1 MARHIRVPGIVD
13 VVLVSDPAE
22 IRALDDQQKI
32 DRNFIP
38 RGPLVNRLI
47 VGRIRRWFEIMGQLL
62 PSLTP
67 RGDQVRAD
75 RQKQLAAALDP
86 AHESSQGS
94 PLWTDAQIDSLAAY
108 VRGAGG
114 DEAAAITTQEIVGRL
129 FDTQYRADRAT
140 WQAAKMIDQF
150 RDGFSLIQIVWQL
163 TGQLRRARDLLV
175 NRAKDDRWTMHG
187 TAIGVHGIVQ
197 ALAGM
202 RALRALPTAASF
214 SDDTVLGRCL
224 APPKRVPRTVEASLE
239 TPFVSDSLKA
249 GAIVML
255 QLETAGPQAPD
266 AEMVFMRD
274 HWNACPA
281 RAFVTALLKT
291 VWRRSLQETVVA

>member
-67 RGDQVRAD
+67 RDDQVRAD
-75 RQKQLAAALDP
+75 RQKQLTAALDP
-86 AHESSQGS
+86 AHEPNQGS
-94 PLWTDAQIDSLAAY
+94 TPWTDAQIDSLAAY

-114 DEAAAITTQEIVGRL
+114 DEAAGITTQEMVGRL

-140 WQAAKMIDQF
+140 WEAAKMIDQF
-150 RDGFSLIQIVWQL
+150 RDGFSPIQIVWQL
-163 TGQLRRARDLLV
+163 TGQLRRARDHPRRPRQRRPLDHARHC
-175 NRAKDDRWTMHG
+175 NRRAWNCSSLGAD
-187 TAIGVHGIVQ
+187 AGVARIAGSGVVQ
-197 ALAGM
+197 
-202 RALRALPTAASF
+202 R
-214 SDDTVLGRCL
+214 GR
-224 APPKRVPRTVEASLE
+224 RPRTVPRAAE
-239 TPFVSDSLKA
+239 T
-249 GAIVML
+249 GA
-255 QLETAGPQAPD
+255 A
-266 AEMVFMRD
+266 
-274 HWNACPA
+274 N
-281 RAFVTALLKT
+281 
-291 VWRRSLQETVVA
+291 RRSAVRDSVRP

>member
-67 RGDQVRAD
+67 RDDQVRAD
-75 RQKQLAAALDP
+75 RQKQLTAALDP
-86 AHESSQGS
+86 AHEPNQGS
-94 PLWTDAQIDSLAAY
+94 TPWTDAQIDSLAAY

-114 DEAAAITTQEIVGRL
+114 DEAAGITTQEMVGRL

-140 WQAAKMIDQF
+140 WEAAKMIDQF
-150 RDGFSLIQIVWQL
+150 RDGFSPIQIVWQL
-163 TGQLRRARDLLV
+163 SGQLRRARDILV
-175 NRAKDDRWTMHG
+175 DRAKDDRWTMHG

-197 ALAGM
+197 ALARM
-202 RALRALPTAASF
+202 RALRASPAATSF
-214 SDDTVLGRCL
+214 SEDAVLGQCL
-224 APPKRVPRTVEASLE
+224 APPKQVPRTVEAPFE
-239 TPFVSDSLKA
+239 TPFVRNSLKV

-255 QLETAGPQAPD
+255 QLEDAGSKAPGD
-266 AEMVFMRD
+266 EMAFMRD

-281 RAFVTALLKT
+281 RAFVTELLKA
-291 VWRRSLQETVVA
+291 VWQRSLSSAAG

>member
-13 VVLVSDPAE
+13 VVVVSDPAE

-67 RGDQVRAD
+67 RDDQVRAD

-86 AHESSQGS
+86 AHEPSQGS
-94 PLWTDAQIDSLAAY
+94 TLWTDAQIDSLAGY
-108 VRGAGG
+108 VRGAGD
-114 DEAAAITTQEIVGRL
+114 DEAAGITTQEMVGRL
-129 FDTQYRADRAT
+129 FDTQYRADRET

-150 RDGFSLIQIVWQL
+150 RDGFSPIQIVWQL
-163 TGQLRRARDLLV
+163 TGQLRRARDILV
-175 NRAKDDRWTMHG
+175 DRAKDDRWTMHG

-197 ALAGM
+197 ALARM
-202 RALRALPTAASF
+202 RALRASPAATSF
-214 SDDTVLGRCL
+214 SDDAVLGQCL
-224 APPKRVPRTVEASLE
+224 APPKQVPRTVEAPFE
-239 TPFVSDSLKA
+239 TPFVRNSLKV

-255 QLETAGPQAPD
+255 QLEDAGSKAPG
-266 AEMVFMRD
+266 AEMTFMRD

-281 RAFVTALLKT
+281 RAFVTELLKT
-291 VWRRSLQETVVA
+291 VWQRSLSSAAG